1 MPLDVLQT
9 RLGSELTLLRA
20 LAEGRRRQSL
30 VDRVLRERREK
41 LVAPTIRIGGEVPT
55 VVPSPPSHPKS

>member
-1 MPLDVLQT
+1 MPLDVSQT
-9 RLGSELTLLRA
+9 GLGSEVTLLRA

-41 LVAPTIRIGGEVPT
+41 LVVPDIHIRREG
-55 VVPSPPSHPKS
+55 PSVASSPLSHPKP